1 MLKQGR
7 KPLCHKR
14 LKPLSK
20 VPLFLPIIMQRACIS
35 LKNYLGIIT
44 ITKREWGN
52 LESLWL
58 NYNNKIVIWC
68 FSNKISLI
76 MQWTTWMINRITMQ
90 QQVQGRRTITLTSSK
105 LSICRDCPAIQIC
118 QTAQQLSAT
127 RHNSNLLQTRM
138 GIIWS
143 HNHGRW
149 RIRRDLQA
157 YKYHYHRV
165 IRQRVIHS
173 KVKVISWWHRSKVQR
188 HQNKW
193 KNQ

>member
-1 MLKQGR
+1 MPKQDQ
-7 KPLCHKR
+7 KPLYHRR

-20 VPLFLPIIMQRACIS
+20 VPLFLPTIMQRACIS

-44 ITKREWGN
+44 ITRRGWGN
-52 LESLWL
+52 LESPWL
-58 NYNNKIVIWC
+58 NYNNKIVNWC

-76 MQWTTWMINRITMQ
+76 MQWTTRMINPITMR
-90 QQVQGRRTITLTSSK
+90 QQVQGRWTITLTSLK
-105 LSICRDCPAIQIC
+105 LSICRGYPAIPIC

-143 HNHGRW
+143 HSRARW
-149 RIRRDLQA
+149 RIHRDLQA

-165 IRQRVIHS
+165 IRPRVIHS
-173 KVKVISWWHRSKVQR
+173 KLKVIS
-188 HQNKW
+188 
-193 KNQ
+193 